1 MRRPA
6 TTASSTPRTRRRWR
20 RRSSRPSLK
29 SFEFGDHTPIG
40 VFYQNEFIP
49 TYEERLTARMPSYKT
64 NPPADQEIA
73 HADGTPLANIDK
85 LLEDMR
91 V

>member
-1 MRRPA
+1 MERKVQQA
-6 TTASSTPRTRRRWR
+6 I
-20 RRSSRPSLK
+20 LK

-40 VFYQNEFIP
+40 IFYQNEFIP
-49 TYEERLTARMPSYKT
+49 TFEERLVARMPSYRT
-64 NPPADQEIA
+64 NPPAEQEIA
-73 HADGTPLANIDK
+73 HADGTPLASIDK